1 MSLIW
6 IEVDSR
12 IWGRD
17 EYESGAGP
25 YFHGK
30 LKDPWVNF
38 RKELVTVSIRTRRKW
53 MQSLEIVC
61 CYLIVISKVEIT
73 LWLGSMSRCLW
84 MKCTLIVL
92 SSLVDCDKNLKV
104 FLLVLQI
111 VSDDKMCINCIFILL
126 FRRRFNNGI
135 FHTWESSIL
144 CNCEKNSFYKK
155 TIDKIN
161 D

>member
-1 MSLIW
+1 MEFLNDLRYWPSALCNIWWELPFPNWNIILI
-6 IEVDSR
+6 DTSASR
-12 IWGRD
+12 FATNKDLLILAHAHTAHHYW
-17 EYESGAGP
+17 
-25 YFHGK
+25 YF
-30 LKDPWVNF
+30 
-38 RKELVTVSIRTRRKW
+38 E
-53 MQSLEIVC
+53 M
-61 CYLIVISKVEIT
+61 T